1 MNGSGAHADKL
12 HYFTEAANLFL
23 DAPLFYVSR
32 KLIPNDYIDRTLV
45 PDAVG
50 RSYDEFLYGGTL
62 FDCPPRTVCEVST
75 AFRVCFAVLELERE
89 DGYAVL
95 GPYWPEDAGAMPGLR
110 ELLVMN
116 GVPLSEC
123 EGYRVYFERLPV
135 ISGVR
140 AHAMLTVSYTHLYG
154 LKAGETPAQPLAGWP
169 KFCMDLGKTR
179 IASKLTV

>member
-1 MNGSGAHADKL
+1 MNGSDAHADKL

-95 GPYWPEDAGAMPGLR
+95 GPYWPEDAGAMPELR

-123 EGYRVYFERLPV
+123 EGYRAYFERLPV
-135 ISGVR
+135 ISRVR
-140 AHAMLTVSYTHLYG
+140 AHAMLTGLPLALYG
-154 LKAGETPAQPLAGWP
+154 WMPDPQPRSVTPWTPLSSPAP
-169 KFCMDLGKTR
+169 CSRRT
-179 IASKLTV
+179 